1 MVAQKKKCSVFR
13 TMRADVNVVGFLVLC
28 FSGVQQWDYK
38 EIRATFISHHILYCS
53 IIEVQRSQDSH
64 LIADQTGD
72 HTTPFA
78 VCLKLCL
85 TNTVSTTLAISDNKL
100 FILKS
105 L

>member
-1 MVAQKKKCSVFR
+1 MCSNGIIR
-13 TMRADVNVVGFLVLC
+13 RSGPPSFL
-28 FSGVQQWDYK
+28 
-38 EIRATFISHHILYCS
+38 IIYCS

-85 TNTVSTTLAISDNKL
+85 TNTVSTTVAISDNEL